1 MKNYTLGLY
10 EKAMPANLTWR
21 EKLSAAR
28 NAGFDFVEISID
40 ETEDKL
46 ARLVMGKKERLN
58 LIHAM
63 YEEEISIRTMCLS
76 GHRKYPLGSHDDKVS
91 RKGME
96 ILEQAIEL
104 ADNLGIRIIQLAGY
118 DVYYEDST
126 SYTIA
131 KFEDNLR
138 IATQM
143 AAKAGVILGFE
154 TMETE
159 FMNTVYKAMK
169 YVDAMQSS
177 YLNVYPDVGNITNAG
192 LLYGNDVFDDMK
204 YGRGHLAAVHLK
216 ETLPGKFREVPFG
229 TGHVDFDGMIETAWK
244 LGVRQYVTEFW
255 FTGNTDWRRELQ
267 SANQF
272 IAEKLGR
279 IEKTMAGNYR

>member
-63 YEEEISIRTMCLS
+63 YEEEIPIRTMCLS

-96 ILEQAIEL
+96 ILGQAIEL

-177 YLNVYPDVGNITNAG
+177 YLNVYPDIGNITNAG

-272 IAEKLGR
+272 MAEKLGR